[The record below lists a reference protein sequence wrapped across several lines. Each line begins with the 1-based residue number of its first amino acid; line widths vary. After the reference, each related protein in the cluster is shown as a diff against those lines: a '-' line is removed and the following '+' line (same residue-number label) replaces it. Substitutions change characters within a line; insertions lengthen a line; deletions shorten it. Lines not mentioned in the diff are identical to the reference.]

1 MKMRI
6 GFIYLRWMQEAGH
19 IHSESLFNPKTR
31 HIFILGRFRESCTG
45 FVAIKNKDRGNGHI
59 KRIMG
64 TLYIDRKELL
74 LKLDGQ
80 AIAFYS
86 NNVREGIVPIN
97 PLKRVIIVGNVLLET
112 SVLNKLASEG
122 KSVLFLSGKRL
133 SYRGILHGRLHSNGS
148 LRVKQYEKS
157 LTSFNKEIA
166 VYLIRKKLTS
176 CH

>member
-1 MKMRI
+1 
-6 GFIYLRWMQEAGH
+6 
-19 IHSESLFNPKTR
+19 
-31 HIFILGRFRESCTG
+31 
-45 FVAIKNKDRGNGHI
+45 
-59 KRIMG
+59 MG